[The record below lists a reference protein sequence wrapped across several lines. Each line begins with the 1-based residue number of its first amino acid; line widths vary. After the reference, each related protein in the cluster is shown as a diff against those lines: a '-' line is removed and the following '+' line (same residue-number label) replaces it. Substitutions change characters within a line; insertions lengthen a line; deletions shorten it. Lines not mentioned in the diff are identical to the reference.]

1 MSVIENEAKLNENSL
16 ESEEKRSLIYNRV
29 KRIIDIL
36 GSIIGIIIL
45 IPITL
50 VVFIINFL
58 DKENGP
64 VFYVQKRIGKNGKS
78 FKMYKFRTMV
88 VKADLKLKKYLL
100 ENPEAA
106 EEFATYKKLKKDP
119 RVTKIGRFLR
129 NTSIDEFPQFI
140 NVLKGEMSLVGP
152 RLYLVR
158 EKAAMGKMYKTI
170 IQVKPGLTG
179 PWQTTG
185 RSNLTFED
193 RMKLDDEYIKNLS
206 LKNDLKIFFKTFTKV
221 IQKDGAA

>member
-36 GSIIGIIIL
+36 GSIIGTIIL

-88 VKADLKLKKYLL
+88 VKANLKLKKYLL

-193 RMKLDDEYIKNLS
+193 RMKLDDEYIKDLS

>member
-193 RMKLDDEYIKNLS
+193 RMKLDDEYIKDLS

>member
-88 VKADLKLKKYLL
+88 VKANLKLKKYLL

-152 RLYLVR
+152 RPYLVR